1 MAMRSAIILA
11 GGSSSRMR
19 GEKGLRILGTKPIV
33 KRVVDNI
40 SGSVDEVILVAGS
53 EAQASVYRELLEGEA
68 RVVVDLYKDRSP
80 VVGALTGLSLAK
92 SEYALMVGYDMPFI
106 RRDAVELLF
115 REAEGAGGATFIWLN
130 GWLEPLHAV
139 YRVDHGREV
148 ARRNYEEGDMRL
160 GDVLRRMRDV
170 RMIAVERLRLIDP
183 ELLTLFDV
191 DTEEGLREAEGL
203 LASGALPDPD
213 PR

>member
-1 MAMRSAIILA
+1 
-11 GGSSSRMR
+11 MR

-33 KRVVDNI
+33 MRVVDNI
-40 SGSVDEVILVAGS
+40 SGSVDEVILVVGS
-53 EAQASVYRELLEGEA
+53 EAQASVYRELLGEETRIA
-68 RVVVDLYKDRSP
+68 VDLYRERSP
-80 VVGALTGLSLAK
+80 VVGALTGLSLARG
-92 SEYALMVGYDMPFI
+92 EYALMVGYDMPFI

-115 REAEGAGGATFIWLN
+115 REAEGAGGATFVWPN

-139 YRVDHGREV
+139 YRVDHG
-148 ARRNYEEGDMRL
+148 
-160 GDVLRRMRDV
+160 LRRMRDV
-170 RMIAVERLRLIDP
+170 RMIPIERLRLIDP

-191 DTEEGLREAEGL
+191 DTEERLREAEGL